1 MADTKIAEELAI
13 QAVEE
18 EKALK
23 LIEEEYALQSAEFAA
38 FLRTQQDTQKRIDEM
53 WANVKKALIEAEY
66 FDDLENDNFKISV
79 TKIANPK
86 VTDIE
91 QLPEN
96 LVEVIK
102 VAKMDKIKE
111 HFKLYDELPAGVV
124 DQPIYR
130 LNKKIKV

>member
-1 MADTKIAEELAI
+1 METKQVETLAQ

-23 LIEEEYALQSAEFAA
+23 VLEEKYALTSKKFAEF
-38 FLRTQQDTQKRIDEM
+38 LKVQKESQNKVEAI
-53 WANVKKALIEAEY
+53 KKQIKEALIENEY

-91 QLPEN
+91 LLPEN

-102 VAKMDKIKE
+102 VAKMDKIKD
-111 HFKLYDELPAGVV
+111 HYKLYEELPQGVI

-130 LNKKIKV
+130 LNFKVK